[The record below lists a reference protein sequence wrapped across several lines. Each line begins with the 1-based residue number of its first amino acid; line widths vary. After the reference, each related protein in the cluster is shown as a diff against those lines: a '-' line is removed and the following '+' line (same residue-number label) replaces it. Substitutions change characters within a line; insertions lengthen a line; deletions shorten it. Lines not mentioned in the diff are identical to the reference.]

1 VDRSAPLFREIGGT
15 DSDVLAIR
23 NRRSAA
29 WTDVN
34 LAVYTVET
42 TGTEGP
48 PSKSAHNLTP
58 GDMMP
63 LQTAML
69 VAATRRPP
77 SRLAHTGGGRRP
89 HSAPMHPGTRTA
101 FDTASRE
108 CLRVGS
114 PSSELKT
121 KIEDRPAGSD

>member
-48 PSKSAHNLTP
+48 PSKSAHNLTTS
-58 GDMMP
+58 DMMA
-63 LQTAML
+63 LQRAIF
-69 VAATRRPP
+69 VAANPTAAVSSCSHRRRSPA
-77 SRLAHTGGGRRP
+77 SLRP
-89 HSAPMHPGTRTA
+89 YGPRHPYRVRHGQPRMPEGWVSFIRT
-101 FDTASRE
+101 
-108 CLRVGS
+108 
-114 PSSELKT
+114 
-121 KIEDRPAGSD
+121 EDEN